1 MLAELESWEQKKEVM
16 ETKKNL
22 EKGRIVRIEDDLRK
36 KEREIQIGKAER
48 YSKKGEKGDKV
59 RIGYKKIF

>member
-16 ETKKNL
+16 KRKKNL
-22 EKGRIVRIEDDLRK
+22 EKERIVRIEDDLTK
-36 KEREIQIGKAER
+36 KRERNPGKAER
-48 YSKKGEKGDKV
+48 YSKKKEKGDKV